1 MNRRVAQPFQKPI
14 QRRVVRDAREPQH
27 PAQFA
32 MLAQP
37 HLGFAKGPVFV
48 PHQAENG
55 QQLRLR
61 ELVFAEATS
70 VRGKNAAGNL
80 QGHPRKRQESDFGHG
95 PSCLIRKHPPPLRVD
110 PSNPPSCRG
119 CQQSLAKSKY
129 CDSSADRDAILAS
142 ATALASFNQ
151 SGDAITP
158 SGFNPGAANPQAAQ
172 TAANKSFWDLLP

>member
-14 QRRVVRDAREPQH
+14 QRRVDRHAREPQH

-48 PHQAENG
+48 AHQAENG

-61 ELVFAEATS
+61 ELVFAEAGA
-70 VRGKNAAGNL
+70 VRGQNRASHFDRHTG
-80 QGHPRKRQESDFGHG
+80 KRQESDFGHG

-119 CQQSLAKSKY
+119 CQQSQH
-129 CDSSADRDAILAS
+129 AS
-142 ATALASFNQ
+142 LQ
-151 SGDAITP
+151 
-158 SGFNPGAANPQAAQ
+158 GFTSNPAGLFYQPGCH
-172 TAANKSFWDLLP
+172 